1 MCIIKTYNLNFL
13 PTVFL
18 CPSCKEL
25 LVSLE
30 PGSHLSLN
38 EPLIL
43 VNNIKG
49 KLITQEPSV

>member
-13 PTVFL
+13 PAVFL